1 MTGVLFDLDGVLI
14 DSESIYSEFWSN
26 IDKLYPT
33 GIDEFA
39 YRIKGSNLQRIL
51 NFFPDKE
58 IQKDIL
64 KRIDVREKSMIYP
77 IFPGVMDFLNEL
89 TAANIP
95 CAIVTSSDITKMNN
109 LFKQHPDFRSHFQGM
124 ITGDMVSKSKP
135 DPECFHKGAQ
145 SIGVP
150 INDCIIF
157 EDSPSGIEA
166 ALATGTKVIAL
177 ATTLK
182 IEDIN
187 KKVDKIINSFVDF
200 HVNDMLSVFSKP

>member
-1 MTGVLFDLDGVLI
+1 
-14 DSESIYSEFWSN
+14 
-26 IDKLYPT
+26 
-33 GIDEFA
+33 
-39 YRIKGSNLQRIL
+39 
-51 NFFPDKE
+51 
-58 IQKDIL
+58 
-64 KRIDVREKSMIYP
+64 
-77 IFPGVMDFLNEL
+77 
-89 TAANIP
+89 
-95 CAIVTSSDITKMNN
+95 
-109 LFKQHPDFRSHFQGM
+109 
-124 ITGDMVSKSKP
+124 MVSKSKP

>member
-64 KRIDVREKSMIYP
+64 KRIDVREK
-77 IFPGVMDFLNEL
+77 
-89 TAANIP
+89 
-95 CAIVTSSDITKMNN
+95 
-109 LFKQHPDFRSHFQGM
+109 
-124 ITGDMVSKSKP
+124 
-135 DPECFHKGAQ
+135 
-145 SIGVP
+145 
-150 INDCIIF
+150 
-157 EDSPSGIEA
+157 
-166 ALATGTKVIAL
+166 
-177 ATTLK
+177 
-182 IEDIN
+182 
-187 KKVDKIINSFVDF
+187 
-200 HVNDMLSVFSKP
+200 

>member
-89 TAANIP
+89 NTANIP

-145 SIGVP
+145 STRACRPLGTPCVRLFHIPARQNAVGYLA
-150 INDCIIF
+150 
-157 EDSPSGIEA
+157 EA
-166 ALATGTKVIAL
+166 AECGARVRGIWFGL
-177 ATTLK
+177 
-182 IEDIN
+182 
-187 KKVDKIINSFVDF
+187 
-200 HVNDMLSVFSKP
+200 